1 MDGYI
6 LALRWLAHAAVGGF
20 IVLVVGSVAA
30 KLCRQP
36 VRRARVVVLT
46 LLVGFA
52 VPWLG
57 ILPDT
62 PKWSAGFV
70 LAFRVGGAPSL
81 VRMPTVPPP
90 AGQPGSIELPQGPVA
105 LIGGQARPHQHPERS
120 AGQAVDGRR
129 FVGSGLSRLTT
140 LSWDAFALTAYA
152 ATSAGLA
159 AWWLLG
165 QVLLFRIAHAARPAP
180 SEVHEWFREIRGRE
194 GREVVLLE
202 SDTLELPLT
211 FTWIRPVIVLPRALC
226 SGGDSQELRFCLA
239 HEWSHI
245 ERRDAR
251 AWNLAALA
259 GFVLFYQPL
268 FWWLR
273 RQLRL
278 CQDYLAD
285 DRARALASA
294 EDYAS
299 YLVRLARGH
308 RTGLTLPALGVSDRH
323 TNLYRRVAMLLQ
335 DHEPLEHQ
343 CRTLWNLAA
352 LVSAAVVLLVA
363 SCLRLDAAP
372 SPQKPKP
379 QEEKSAP
386 PEPKDQPTVDVP
398 KTETLRY
405 SGQVKENGTTKPI
418 AGATV
423 VVRRSI
429 LKRNDENTI
438 LQETRH
444 TTDAHGAYSFT
455 IPPEQ
460 VAEGQLYIE
469 LDVEH
474 PDYATEAGSG
484 YGLTLIRR
492 DEAKGRQPFF
502 KNISLRP
509 AKPILGRVE
518 APDGAP
524 VHGVEILAFSRS
536 GKVQPGPLDSGSLA
550 RVRTDQDGRFR
561 APITTPGLG
570 VFWIMPKD
578 FAPQIHEISAEERGE
593 LGTFRLKKG
602 MILKGRALG
611 LQGNPL
617 AGLVVEIR
625 HDRDSSPDRE
635 ILEQLAVSDLMTRR
649 AETDDRGRFTFDP
662 MPAGAYVVQ
671 PLEYQNVG
679 GNKGTVRRPWSG
691 VFAPRKVILPEGET
705 PQPIE
710 VRAAP
715 YVVIEGGWIDSKGKP
730 RRGRELLVSGQV
742 DGQTWHTMVH
752 PSAEGKFSVQVPQ
765 WIERAQLTIFVG
777 QLTSTRYR
785 VGKDGKLQAGQFV
798 MFGTL
803 DHDVKDLQIVRY
815 EETAV
820 IVKATAT
827 VGRPIK
833 DLILAGEYTEEIAN
847 ARVEFSL
854 PNGAQTEVEF
864 ERQADGR
871 FRATKLTP
879 ARELTITADADGFK
893 PASRKIKLPEG
904 KTEEITFVLEPK

>member
-1 MDGYI
+1 MAGYDF
-6 LALRWLAHAAVGGF
+6 AWRWLAHAAVGGL
-20 IVLVVGSVAA
+20 IVLALGSCAA

-46 LLVGFA
+46 LLVAFA
-52 VPWLG
+52 APWLG
-57 ILPDT
+57 TLPLV

-70 LAFRVGGAPSL
+70 LAAPATMSPKM
-81 VRMPTVPPP
+81 VDTPTVP
-90 AGQPGSIELPQGPVA
+90 AASALRTSIEPPRRPVA
-105 LIGGQARPHQHPERS
+105 LEVGDAPLSQRLGSHTRQPA
-120 AGQAVDGRR
+120 DGRR
-129 FVGSGLSRLTT
+129 DAGNWVSLLVTMP
-140 LSWDAFALTAYA
+140 WNAFALAAYA
-152 ATSAGLA
+152 ALSAGLA

-165 QVLLFRIAHAARPAP
+165 QLLLWRITRLARPVPPAID
-180 SEVHEWFREIRGRE
+180 EVFREISGPVGRA
-194 GREVVLLE
+194 VLLQE
-202 SDTLELPLT
+202 SQTVDLPFT
-211 FTWIRPVIVLPRALC
+211 FTWLRPVIVLPTALC
-226 SGGDSQELRFCLA
+226 DGRDSDELRFCLA

-251 AWNLAALA
+251 AWNLAAVA

-278 CQDYLAD
+278 CQDFLAD
-285 DRARALASA
+285 DRAAAVASA
-294 EDYAS
+294 EDYAT
-299 YLVRLARGH
+299 YLVRLARAH
-308 RTGLTLPALGVSDRH
+308 RPGLSLPALGVSDRRS
-323 TNLYRRVAMLLQ
+323 NVYRRIAMLLQ

-343 CRTLWNLAA
+343 CRTLWSLAA

-363 SCLRLDAAP
+363 SGLQLDAAP
-372 SPQKPKP
+372 SPHEPKP
-379 QEEKSAP
+379 QEEKFAP
-386 PEPKDQPTVDVP
+386 AEPKNQPNVDVR
-398 KTETLRY
+398 KTETLHYNGR
-405 SGQVKENGTTKPI
+405 VKEIGTDTPI

-429 LKRNDENTI
+429 LKRNNENTI
-438 LQETRH
+438 LQETRY

-460 VAEGQLYIE
+460 VAEVQLYIE

-474 PDYATEAGSG
+474 PDYAPQAGSG

-502 KNISLRP
+502 KNISLWP
-509 AKPILGRVE
+509 AKPIFGRVE

-536 GKVQPGPLDSGSLA
+536 GKVQPGPLDSGSFA

-561 APITTPGLG
+561 APITTPGVG

-578 FAPQIHEISAEERGE
+578 FAPQIHEISPEKRGE
-593 LGTFRLKKG
+593 LGTFHLKKG
-602 MILKGRALG
+602 MILKGRAFD
-611 LQGNPL
+611 LQVKPL
-617 AGLVVEIR
+617 AGLFVEIR

-635 ILEQLAVSDLMTRR
+635 ILDQLAVSDLMTRQ
-649 AETDDRGRFTFDP
+649 AETDDQGHFTFDP

-671 PLEYQNVG
+671 PVEYQNIG
-679 GNKGTVRRPWSG
+679 GDKGRIRRPLSG
-691 VFAPRKVILPEGET
+691 VFAPLKVTLQEGET

-730 RRGRELLVSGQV
+730 RRGRELLISGHI
-742 DGQTWHTMVH
+742 DDQTWHTMVH
-752 PSAEGKFSVQVPQ
+752 PSAEGKFSVQVPHGM
-765 WIERAQLTIFVG
+765 EGAQITIFVG

-815 EETAV
+815 DETAV
-820 IVKATAT
+820 IVKATAKD
-827 VGRPIK
+827 GRPIQ

-847 ARVEFSL
+847 AGVKRGL
-854 PNGAQTEVEF
+854 PNGAQTEILF
-864 ERQADGR
+864 ERQGDGR

-879 ARELTITADADGFK
+879 DREVKISADADGFK

-904 KTEEITFVLEPK
+904 KTEELTVVLESK